1 VGRILAAR
9 DWSTHALGPPDGWPA
24 GLGIALQIGLAS
36 RQPMIIW
43 WGERLHQFH
52 NDACLAILGDRHPAC
67 LAASAAQACPDL
79 WETLGPPVRAA
90 LGGQRT
96 TALARLRPDLVLP
109 FSCIPLS
116 GEAGHVDGVVGIC
129 REEDAAVRAE
139 GLASGPVSR
148 YREAFESAPCGTLV
162 ARLDGKALEANAS
175 ACRLLDYDRNELE
188 GKCLF
193 DLFRPREALR
203 LRRALRA
210 GNEHRGECELRRRDG
225 SFVWAALYWQ
235 VLPGGRWQVFVTDLS
250 ELAAERQAQA
260 DLRESEERYAFA
272 ARATREAIWDC
283 DLATGQVRWNRA
295 IADLLGWDEAVRGST
310 AQWWRARVHPDDR
323 ARVVESIEVAAATG
337 QRSRWHAEYRFLRAD
352 GHYADIVDRG
362 FIMRDA
368 KGAALRMVGAML
380 DVTRT
385 KRAEMALRDSEARYR
400 TLIELSPQLLWIA
413 RPDGGFTF
421 CNQRW
426 VEYTGL
432 STAQSSERGWI
443 AAVDPTHRSRV
454 LQAWLQGTVA
464 GAALEMEIPF
474 RRAADGE
481 YRWHLARAQPMR
493 DSEENIL
500 HWMGIA
506 LDIHDRR
513 QAAAALEDADRRK
526 DEFLATLAHELRN
539 PLAPLRN
546 ALYLLQLREHGV
558 DAQPIHDIMDRQLRQ
573 LVRLV
578 DDLLDVSRVTRG
590 KIGLRR
596 RIVDI
601 ASVVDAAVEAGRPL
615 LDAGRHTFT
624 VTLPEAPVHV
634 DADPT
639 RLAQVFTNLL
649 NNAAK
654 FTDPGGRVW
663 LIAEPKK
670 DELLV
675 TVGDTG
681 IGMPTQLLSEV
692 FEMFRQLEH
701 PLEHA
706 RGGLGIGLT
715 LVKRLVQMH
724 GGSVE
729 AHSEG
734 IGLGS
739 RFVVRLPIT
748 EVPASTGGP
757 APDRRARSGRS
768 VAGPVRHILV
778 VDDNVDSAQSLAL
791 LLRRL
796 GHDVRVAHD
805 GESGLSAALMY
816 QPRLVFL
823 DLGLPGLSGHDIAQ
837 RLRAR
842 FEPGRMRLVAM
853 TGYGHANDRLRSSAA
868 GFDEHLVK
876 PVEWSAIEATLAT
889 LGA

>member
-1 VGRILAAR
+1 MESQSTLVRNSIRYEGEVGGILAAR
-9 DWSTHALGPPDGWPA
+9 DWSTHALGSPDGWPA
-24 GLGIALQIGLAS
+24 SLGVALQIGLAS
-36 RQPMIIW
+36 PQPMIVW
-43 WGERLHQFH
+43 WGEGLHQFH
-52 NDACLAILGDRHPAC
+52 NDACLPILGDRHPAC
-67 LAASAAQACPDL
+67 LAVGAPEAWPDL
-79 WETLGPPVRAA
+79 WATLGPSVRAA
-90 LGGQRT
+90 LDGKRT
-96 TALARLRPDLVLP
+96 TAIACPRPDRP
-109 FSCIPLS
+109 IRFSCSPLP
-116 GEAGHVDGVVGIC
+116 GEAGRVDGVLCIC
-129 REEDAAVRAE
+129 REEDTALGAE
-139 GLASGPVSR
+139 GLASHTVH
-148 YREAFESAPCGTLV
+148 REAV
-162 ARLDGKALEANAS
+162 
-175 ACRLLDYDRNELE
+175 
-188 GKCLF
+188 
-193 DLFRPREALR
+193 
-203 LRRALRA
+203 
-210 GNEHRGECELRRRDG
+210 
-225 SFVWAALYWQ
+225 
-235 VLPGGRWQVFVTDLS
+235 S
-250 ELAAERQAQA
+250 ELTAEKQSQA
-260 DLRESEERYAFA
+260 DLLESEERYALA

-283 DLATGQVRWNRA
+283 DLVTARVRWNRA

-323 ARVVESIEVAAATG
+323 PRVIESIEVATASA

-352 GHYADIVDRG
+352 GHYAEIVDRG

-368 KGAALRMVGAML
+368 NGAALRMVGAML

-385 KRAEMALRDSEARYR
+385 KRAEMALRNSEARYR
-400 TLIELSPQLLWIA
+400 TLIDLSPQLLWIA

-421 CNQRW
+421 CNQHW

-443 AAVDPTHRSRV
+443 VAVDPAHRSRV
-454 LQAWLQGTVA
+454 LPAWLQAIGA

-481 YRWHLARAQPMR
+481 YRWHLARAQPVR
-493 DSEENIL
+493 DGKGSIL

-546 ALYLLQLREHGV
+546 ALYLLQLQEHGVDAHV
-558 DAQPIHDIMDRQLRQ
+558 DAQPIHDIMDRQVRQ
-573 LVRLV
+573 MVRLV

-590 KIGLRR
+590 KIGLQR
-596 RIVDI
+596 RIVELP
-601 ASVVDAAVEAGRPL
+601 SVVYAAVEASRPL
-615 LDAGRHTFT
+615 LDAARHTFT
-624 VTLPEAPVHV
+624 VTLPDEPIHV

-654 FTDPGGRVW
+654 FTDAGGRVW
-663 LIAEPKK
+663 LAAERRR
-670 DELLV
+670 DEVLV

-681 IGMPTQLLSEV
+681 IGIPADLRSEV

-701 PLEHA
+701 PLHA

-715 LVKRLVQMH
+715 LAKRLVQMH

-739 RFVVRLPIT
+739 RFVVRLPIAM
-748 EVPASTGGP
+748 PPGTGGM
-757 APDRRARSGRS
+757 APGPRTRSGGS
-768 VAGPVRHILV
+768 PAGPVRHILV
-778 VDDNVDSAQSLAL
+778 VDDNVDSAHSLAL

-805 GESGLSAALMY
+805 GESGLSAALGS
-816 QPRLVFL
+816 QPDLVFL
-823 DLGLPGLSGHDIAQ
+823 DIGLPRLSGHEVAQ

-842 FEPGRMRLVAM
+842 FEPRQMRLVAM
-853 TGYGHANDRLRSSAA
+853 TGYGQANDRLRSSAA

-876 PVEWSAIEATLAT
+876 PVEWSVIEATLAK